1 MREVRFAA
9 AAVGDESIL
18 CPNLQQESG
27 KVDALLR
34 KGEKDWKT
42 AVEISVAVYYTQEYG
57 NGVSNPEDQII
68 KLIEETN
75 EGYKNRCVLTYF
87 IIINTHAQWTCTDQ
101 AGSPLHSS
109 V

>member
-1 MREVRFAA
+1 M
-9 AAVGDESIL
+9 L

-27 KVDALLR
+27 EVDALLR
-34 KGEKDWKT
+34 KGEKDWTT

-57 NGVSNPEDQII
+57 NRVSNPEHQII

-75 EGYKNRCVLTYF
+75 EGYKKRWVLTHF
-87 IIINTHAQWTCTDQ
+87 IIIANFSQWTCPNQ
-101 AGSPLHSS
+101 AGSTLHSP